1 MTQTPRFNLD
11 KYSQGED
18 NWSHSDTVDLLD
30 ELAVE
35 TDTIANR
42 DASGNYDDELF
53 YATDQKL
60 LYRWDSG
67 QSDWLIE
74 GGVGNSS
81 DRIPNLWA
89 DSINTNTLEA
99 DSVNSTYHY
108 ASAFDGGDADARLD
122 NALSAASTGD
132 VVFLESATYTQ
143 DRTINVQGK
152 LVGPSWGSVGDGT
165 SSHIEGIWTIA
176 GNNSFLESISI
187 ASGGEIVVSGLRVD
201 LTRVYDTGLGIRVQ
215 SSEVGIYNSR
225 LVDVVYESGTED
237 GVALGNRSAT
247 ITDNGSNIIPAGSN
261 S

>member
-1 MTQTPRFNLD
+1 MATQTPRFNLD

-99 DSVNSTYHY
+99 DGATIGNLP
-108 ASAFDGGDADARLD
+108 AGR
-122 NALSAASTGD
+122 ALSQSTINDITVHTGD
-132 VVFLESATYTQ
+132 QVSVSAQTFETIFDVATPVTVVAGFVNGFAPVDLRAT
-143 DRTINVQGK
+143 
-152 LVGPSWGSVGDGT
+152 WEDGT
-165 SSHIEGIWTIA
+165 TDTIYPRVLARDQNGNIYGSIIVPSIEDVTKLEFKNDA
-176 GNNSFLESISI
+176 GS
-187 ASGGEIVVSGLRVD
+187 
-201 LTRVYDTGLGIRVQ
+201 
-215 SSEVGIYNSR
+215 
-225 LVDVVYESGTED
+225 
-237 GVALGNRSAT
+237 
-247 ITDNGSNIIPAGSN
+247 GSNPYGYN
-261 S
+261 VVTR